1 MSRAGEFVPGRL
13 SGPWDMQ
20 KVFGENYIRL
30 GRQIANLNTE
40 FEMLEMLDASENDRE
55 EHKENCRKCMKH
67 MIVTCEELGLVSSQ
81 ALVSHAYDEADLH
94 FLSEAAAQFR
104 FFKSGWRV
112 RVAHG
117 RATYNEP
124 EAIEAITSARFSR
137 LWLLV

>member
-1 MSRAGEFVPGRL
+1 MNTRLRFTVCLALLMGVVVGHAKDKPAKPPRFEDLVREFDYDRNAL
-13 SGPWDMQ
+13 
-20 KVFGENYIRL
+20 
-30 GRQIANLNTE
+30 LNI
-40 FEMLEMLDASENDRE
+40 RE